1 MNPKPSG
8 LADVVIDGAT
18 WMAETIRQELD
29 GAPSACDVQSNP
41 EARGW
46 AANVA
51 KICVPGVILGRGFLA
66 KVVPNASARRWMGC
80 ASAWPHWRLD
90 EPGADET
97 PRVDAALP
105 EDDLP
110 AAMIE
115 NHTHT
120 FTFTQSFTPRRIHGG
135 GLEWRHTHGELEA
148 HGGCRERYGSRVRD
162 NDGRRAPTEI
172 DARW

>member
-80 ASAWPHWRLD
+80 ASAWPHW
-90 EPGADET
+90 T
-97 PRVDAALP
+97 
-105 EDDLP
+105 
-110 AAMIE
+110 
-115 NHTHT
+115 
-120 FTFTQSFTPRRIHGG
+120 
-135 GLEWRHTHGELEA
+135 
-148 HGGCRERYGSRVRD
+148 SRVRMR
-162 NDGRRAPTEI
+162 RRAWMQHFRKTTCLLP
-172 DARW
+172 